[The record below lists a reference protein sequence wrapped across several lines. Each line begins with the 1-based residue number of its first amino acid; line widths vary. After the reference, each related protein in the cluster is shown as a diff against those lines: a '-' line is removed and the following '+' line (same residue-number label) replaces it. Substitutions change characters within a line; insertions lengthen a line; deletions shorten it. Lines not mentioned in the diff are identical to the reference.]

1 LLYIVG
7 IKRKMYGKNSEFYV
21 VLQQVV
27 QTYSYHWALNGF
39 ISRELSLFINM

>member
-1 LLYIVG
+1 
-7 IKRKMYGKNSEFYV
+7 

-39 ISRELSLFINM
+39 ISHEMLSLFINM